1 VEIVLSRERKIVLSR
16 ERIRVPDLAWNRR
29 WGEQARAFERRE
41 PFFAKHEIYGYQW
54 GDPRQTT
61 AAFVIPEFIA
71 PYLKKGGVTLEIGPG
86 GGRYSQFLKES
97 GTCIFV
103 EYNPEFFPILRRM
116 FEGSKCAI
124 ECIHSTNCTFPAVPD
139 KSVDFVFSFDC
150 FVHLDLPLI
159 ETYLREIRR
168 VLRSPESIAVLHYAD
183 QRKPLAQEKGT
194 SFSPTDPTIMRR
206 LVEAAGLKILA
217 EDTERI
223 SHSAIMAFIR
233 P

>member
-1 VEIVLSRERKIVLSR
+1 
-16 ERIRVPDLAWNRR
+16 
-29 WGEQARAFERRE
+29 
-41 PFFAKHEIYGYQW
+41 
-54 GDPRQTT
+54 
-61 AAFVIPEFIA
+61 
-71 PYLKKGGVTLEIGPG
+71 
-86 GGRYSQFLKES
+86 
-97 GTCIFV
+97 
-103 EYNPEFFPILRRM
+103 
-116 FEGSKCAI
+116 
-124 ECIHSTNCTFPAVPD
+124 VPD